1 MLRYRCVEMSVPE
14 KIDVFKKVDVFE
26 KRDML
31 EEKGKLDNVIGRC
44 V

>member
-26 KRDML
+26 MRDMIK
-31 EEKGKLDNVIGRC
+31 EKGKLENVEGRC